1 MKKPTNHA
9 YALLSVEFNRIVTL
23 LQRQDLRENDR
34 SDWIRRL
41 EEVKH
46 ALSLFSKNGLGA

>member
-9 YALLSVEFNRIVTL
+9 YALLSVEFDRIITL

-34 SDWIRRL
+34 ADWNRRL
-41 EEVKH
+41 LEVKD
-46 ALSLFSKNGLGA
+46 ALTLFSKNNLAA

>member
-41 EEVKH
+41 EEVKD